1 MVLLE
6 VDTACF
12 AILELESDA
21 SRSIDVNRI
30 TFRIESVQGM
40 KVEAGNVHF
49 LRPNRD
55 VETCE
60 NALMHLR
67 INLRTFALFHR
78 SERAYVCQMS
88 PA

>member
-1 MVLLE
+1 MLVPLMVLLE
-6 VDTACF
+6 VDTAGF
-12 AILELESDA
+12 AIIELESDA
-21 SRSIDVNRI
+21 PRSIDVNRI

-55 VETCE
+55 VETIEPCE

-67 INLRTFALFHR
+67 INLRTLAP
-78 SERAYVCQMS
+78 V
-88 PA
+88 P